1 MSETLIKPLV
11 RQILELLAKHK
22 NVLIVGPPATGKSL
36 LMAEVRAAF
45 KGSRSPTYDQL
56 GEAPFPRA
64 GAPSLEEWL
73 PSPTRSERHDFQITF
88 HQGTKHRDFVSGI
101 SPRLHGTGT
110 PFEATQGVLLQ
121 ANQQA
126 LTVNGAS
133 LLTIDEINRGPAV
146 AIFGDALVAV
156 EADKRLGPD
165 NKPIQKTGVIY
176 AYAPDGVY
184 KAHNLSPHLYL
195 LASMNEADTSVE
207 PLDVAFQRRFHI
219 FRLEPDSTI
228 ARLHFGLPS
237 PTEPPATPTD
247 PKHVYAAL
255 LAAWEAVNAKI
266 ILGRSRAFRIGH
278 GVLMLSTPP
287 NDIDL
292 AIGYALEA
300 WRRIEAHIDELFFGN
315 DAAKAVVFNAGHGK
329 GYTLEEAYFGE
340 QPVSRLVRTALA
352 APLEVYAML
361 RSVAGL

>member
-1 MSETLIKPLV
+1 MSANIIKPLV
-11 RQILELLAKHK
+11 RQVLELLAKHK

-36 LMAEVRAAF
+36 LMGEVRAAF
-45 KGSRSPTYDQL
+45 KGSKSPTYDQL
-56 GEAPFPRA
+56 GEAPFPPA
-64 GAPSLEEWL
+64 GSTSLEEWM
-73 PSPTRSERHDFQITF
+73 PSHTRAERHDFQITF

-101 SPRLHGTGT
+101 TPRLHGSGT

-121 ANQQA
+121 ANQKA
-126 LTVNGAS
+126 LTANSAS

-156 EADKRLGPD
+156 EADKRLGLD
-165 NKPIQKTGVIY
+165 DKPIQKTGVIY
-176 AYAPDGVY
+176 AYTPDGTY
-184 KAHNLSPHLYL
+184 KPHHL
-195 LASMNEADTSVE
+195 SMNEADTSVE

-219 FRLEPDSTI
+219 FRLEPDPI
-228 ARLHFGLPS
+228 VARQHLGLAS
-237 PTEPPATPTD
+237 PADAPPTATD

-255 LAAWEAVNAKI
+255 LAAWETVNAKI
-266 ILGRSRAFRIGH
+266 ILGRSRAFQIGH

-287 NDIDL
+287 SDVDL

-300 WRRIEAHIDELFFGN
+300 WRRVEAHIDELFFGN

-340 QPVSRLVRTALA
+340 QPVSRLVRPVLA
-352 APLEVYAML
+352 ASSDAYAML